1 MKDTLLLESDLQ
13 KLIDCQTLE
22 VYRIKDNIYI
32 PYMMNDAV
40 ECYYEF
46 VNATTMGEWD
56 NDYQEDSS
64 FSLTTNEGR
73 QGLILRQGESIF
85 SIWYEDFNRV
95 VECYQYH
102 RIGHF
107 WIKGM
112 EHIRRIVYAV
122 GTIHEKQCFIG
133 DEVCNDIERDL
144 IPLVEFGPYRYW
156 TPLEENLDDYYIESY
171 QGIEAIRKVAK
182 AVDDTK
188 YLKLI
193 DKYEKAFSKGKVTS
207 SLIRKLA
214 IEFTKPKHF
223 AMYEYINKQIDKASS
238 KYQQRKYKE
247 KEINILNSKR
257 QEIFNHYLE
266 EGYSGNYPL
275 LSKDG
280 ELLYFYEEHPYIMRK
295 FEYKDF
301 GFRVHAIKFDK
312 KRNYLGRY
320 EIIE

>member
-22 VYRIKDNIYI
+22 VYRIGDNIYI

-46 VNATTMGEWD
+46 INANTMGEWD
-56 NDYQEDSS
+56 NENQGDTS

-73 QGLILRQGESIF
+73 CGLILRQGDSIF
-85 SIWYEDFNRV
+85 SIWYEDFRRV

-107 WIKGM
+107 WISGV
-112 EHIRRIVYAV
+112 EHIRRIVYTV
-122 GTIHEKQCFIG
+122 GTIHEKQSFIG
-133 DEVCNDIERDL
+133 DEVCNDIEREL

-156 TPLEENLDDYYIESY
+156 TPLYENLDDYYIESY
-171 QGIEAIRKVAK
+171 QGILAIRKVAK
-182 AVDDTK
+182 AVGDFK

-193 DKYEKAFSKGKVTS
+193 DKYEKAFSKGKIS
-207 SLIRKLA
+207 PRLIKKLA
-214 IEFTKPKHF
+214 VEFTKPEHF
-223 AMYEYINKQIDKASS
+223 AMYEYINKQIDLASAE
-238 KYQQRKYKE
+238 YRERPYKE
-247 KEINILNSKR
+247 SENQILNNKR
-257 QEIFNHYLE
+257 QEILTHYLE
-266 EGYSGNYPL
+266 KGYSGAYPAL
-275 LSKDG
+275 YKKG
-280 ELLYFYEEHPYIMRK
+280 ELLYFYEEHPYIMRQ

-301 GFRVHAIKFDK
+301 GFRVHAIKFDAK
-312 KRNYLGRY
+312 KCYLGRY